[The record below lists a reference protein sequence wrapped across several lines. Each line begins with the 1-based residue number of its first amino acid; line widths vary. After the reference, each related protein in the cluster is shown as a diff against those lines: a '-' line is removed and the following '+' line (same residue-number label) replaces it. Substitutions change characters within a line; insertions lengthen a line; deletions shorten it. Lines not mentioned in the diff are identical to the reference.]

1 MALNTNDITVTSLE
15 TITAFDPTT
24 GDFLWVLDELQD
36 ATISND
42 EETTDI
48 TGKQG
53 RLLNTLKRNKSVT
66 ISGNNGLLSGGLMA
80 TQTGGTFETK
90 DDAEILWTDYLTV
103 TSNKATTTFTA
114 IGTTGK
120 EIQDLYVKNEDNTI
134 GETLEQAATAASG
147 KFAYNPTSKQ
157 LTFSG
162 IEDGTP
168 IVVYYKRKI
177 KADVLENVSDHYSQK
192 ATLYIDAFGEDRCA
206 KVFHVQ
212 FYVPVAD
219 FNGTFEINMG
229 DDQAVHAFEAR
240 SLSSSCS
247 TSGAAKL
254 WTYTIFGEDAEDAD
268 STVTP

>member
-1 MALNTNDITVTSLE
+1 MALQTNDITVTSLE

-24 GDFLWVLDELQD
+24 GNFLWVLDELQD
-36 ATISND
+36 ATIAND

-80 TQTGGTFETK
+80 TQTGGTFEASSGTT
-90 DDAEILWTDYLTV
+90 IMWTDYLTV
-103 TSNKATTTFTA
+103 QSNEATTTYKA
-114 IGTTGK
+114 IGTAGA
-120 EIQDLYVKNEDNTI
+120 EIVDLFTKTASNTI
-134 GETLEQAATAASG
+134 DQTLTQAAQAASG
-147 KFAYNPTSKQ
+147 KFAYNPSTKK

-162 IEDGTP
+162 VTDGTA
-168 IVVYYKRKI
+168 IVVFYKRNI
-177 KADVLENVSDHYSQK
+177 AGDVLTNMSDQYSKK
-192 ATLYIDAFGEDRCA
+192 ASLYIDAFGEDRCA
-206 KVFHVQ
+206 NVYRVQ

-229 DDQAVHAFEAR
+229 DEQAVHAFEAR

-247 TSGAAKL
+247 TSSAATL
-254 WTYTIFGEDAEDAD
+254 WTYTIFGSEAAD
-268 STVTP
+268 VAVSG

>member
-15 TITAFDPTT
+15 TITAFDPTS

-36 ATISND
+36 ATIANE

-80 TQTGGTFETK
+80 TQTGGTFETRNST
-90 DDAEILWTDYLTV
+90 EIMWTDYLTV
-103 TSNKATTTFTA
+103 ESNKATTSFIA
-114 IGTTGK
+114 TGDPGA
-120 EIQDLYVKNEDNTI
+120 EIQDLYLKNADNTI
-134 GETLEQAATAASG
+134 GETLTQDTTAGEG
-147 KFAYNPTSKQ
+147 KFAYDPQTKQ
-157 LTFSG
+157 LSFNNVPN
-162 IEDGTP
+162 GTA
-168 IVVYYKRKI
+168 IVVYYKRQI
-177 KADVLENVSDHYSQK
+177 KGDVLDNMSDHYSQK

-206 KVFHVQ
+206 KVFRIQ

-219 FNGTFEINMG
+219 FSGTFDIQMG
-229 DDQAVHAFEAR
+229 DEQAVHAFEAR

-247 TSGAAKL
+247 TAGAAKL
-254 WTYTIFGEDAEDAD
+254 WTYTIFGEDEEDAGE
-268 STVTP
+268 